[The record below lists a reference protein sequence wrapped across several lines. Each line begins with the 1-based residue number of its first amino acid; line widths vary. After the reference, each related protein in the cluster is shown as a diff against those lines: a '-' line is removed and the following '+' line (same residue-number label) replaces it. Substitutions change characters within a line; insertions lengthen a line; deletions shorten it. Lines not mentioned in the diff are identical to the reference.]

1 VARFTARVA
10 DAAHSLAAG
19 AGAAVRGGW
28 LTARRGA
35 LGTAAGAR
43 GVVARHR
50 GAGAMLGVGVAR
62 LLLQVPADA
71 LLLLLA
77 RLLSAL
83 QTLLDLETTAR
94 RLDDDEQALL
104 RRVFGGG
111 IDARAVRLK
120 VGRLGLLGL
129 PRRAF
134 VVGDVVHV
142 PGPRRAGAARTSA
155 RNDESM
161 ARRAPAL
168 LVHELTHVWQH
179 QRHGTRYL
187 SECLLAQWL
196 GDGYNVAVALEAE
209 RGWAELNFEQQAELL
224 QCAYAA
230 GWFDEPGADDDGR
243 RLLLRLVDAHRD
255 AGYAVELA
263 PAATADEPPP
273 PGWRDAAPLLRQGLA
288 AVRAY
293 RGR

>member
-1 VARFTARVA
+1 M
-10 DAAHSLAAG
+10 
-19 AGAAVRGGW
+19 RGGW

-62 LLLQVPADA
+62 LLLQLPADA

-83 QTLLDLETTAR
+83 QTLLGLEPTAR
-94 RLDDDEQALL
+94 RLDEDEQALL

-142 PGPRRAGAARTSA
+142 PAARRTVAARESA
-155 RNDESM
+155 RDDESL

-230 GWFDEPGADDDGR
+230 GWFDEPGAEDDGR
-243 RLLLRLVDAHRD
+243 RLLLRLVDARRD
-255 AGYAVELA
+255 DGFAVELA

-273 PGWRDAAPLLRQGLA
+273 GWRDATPLLRQGLA
-288 AVRAY
+288 AVRAH
-293 RGR
+293 RGE